1 MKHTIFAAALALA
14 SVSSAFAADIN
25 GLYNTG
31 IGAGGAAET
40 HYTVSSTSVSET
52 VPTITVDGVWPVDG
66 TWLANNSTSKWITPT
81 ATQGETFDPAVNGTY
96 TYTLT
101 FNLTGYNAATAVF
114 DGRVSSDNSVV
125 VKLNGADIGGGVG
138 FQSWHDFSASSGF
151 ANGLNTLQFV
161 VTNDKQ
167 YGGNPTG
174 LRVEFESS
182 NVSAVPEPATYG
194 MMMAGLALVG
204 MVARRRKQK

>member
-1 MKHTIFAAALALA
+1 
-14 SVSSAFAADIN
+14 
-25 GLYNTG
+25 
-31 IGAGGAAET
+31 
-40 HYTVSSTSVSET
+40 VSET
-52 VPTITVDGVWPVDG
+52 VPTITFDGVWPVDG

-101 FNLTGYNAATAVF
+101 FNLTGYNASTAVF

-174 LRVEFESS
+174 LRVEFETSS
-182 NVSAVPEPATYG
+182 VSAVPEPATYG

-204 MVARRRKQK
+204 VVARRRKQK

>member
-14 SVSSAFAADIN
+14 SITSAHADAIS

-31 IGAGGAAET
+31 LGVGGTADT
-40 HYTVSSTSVSET
+40 HYSVSTSASEST
-52 VPTITVDGVWPVDG
+52 PIITLDGVWPVDG
-66 TWLANNSTSKWITPT
+66 TWLVNTEVSKWITPT
-81 ATQGETFDPAVNGTY
+81 ASQGASLDPSVNGVY
-96 TYTLT
+96 TYALN
-101 FNLTGYNAATAVF
+101 FNLSGYNAASAVF

-125 VKLNGADIGGGVG
+125 VKLNGAAIGGGIG
-138 FQSWHDFSASSGF
+138 FQSWHDFGASSGF
-151 ANGLNTLQFV
+151 VAGWNTLEFV
-161 VTNDKQ
+161 VTNNAQ
-167 YGGNPTG
+167 SSGNPTG

-204 MVARRRKQK
+204 VAARRRKQK